1 MSASFFNRR
10 PSRALAHWAMSAGF
24 AFASL
29 SATAACL
36 PSADREIQE
45 YEQRIGSDPAAVAKA
60 VSARLDSA
68 IDTDKSYRAALY
80 AVLTESL
87 GALERY
93 EEVRVAAQQ
102 GIELLNDKRS
112 PIHVNLLHQAAG
124 NTYDDVGVKRAIAQ
138 VEESRKAQSPNS
150 PAEACLLIALG
161 QLEHQV
167 DRVDQASIY
176 LTRAYRMSVGVER
189 TRQRVL
195 AADTLSIVM
204 RDVHEFT
211 QALALNQEVID
222 WDAQRGAKFNL
233 ATSRFMRG
241 AILRETGDH
250 KAAIAE
256 LEASRE
262 LSYQMNDSF
271 GIAYDNLLMCTS
283 NIELGLLKTA
293 RSQCDQA
300 LQTFTK
306 MDSVEP
312 QKQALAA
319 LAQIDLTEGNA
330 VAALTKLDR
339 VLDQEGRD
347 IVVRRLAH
355 LYELRAKTYSVLGQ
369 HQKALADYRVHMQ
382 RAKVASDAE
391 RTREASAIRAR
402 FETDREI
409 ERNAFL
415 QRELELQNERLAA
428 QSERLR
434 LMIIVAALGAVMIA
448 LLTYLL
454 FTNRK
459 QKQMLARLALHDDL
473 TDLPN
478 RRHTLDL
485 ANEAFQR
492 ARREGTSLTIGLLDL
507 DHFKNINDRYG
518 HAIGD
523 FVLQEFAQVGRGSI
537 REGDIFGRW
546 GGEEFLIV
554 LPDTTLDV
562 ALGIVERVREEALH
576 IKGGSVADDLKVSLS
591 AGLATNEGNPSR
603 LDEIIAC
610 ADAAL
615 YDAKKGGR
623 DLVCIAPESYST
635 ASTGVRRILKNSG
648 IELITGKFER
658 RTPAESR
665 TNSG

>member
-1 MSASFFNRR
+1 MSA
-10 PSRALAHWAMSAGF
+10 LF
-24 AFASL
+24 AFATF
-29 SATAACL
+29 SASAACL
-36 PSADREIQE
+36 PSADREVQE
-45 YEQRIGSDPAAVAKA
+45 YEQRIGTDPAAVEKA
-60 VSARLDSA
+60 VSARLQSN
-68 IDTDKSYRAALY
+68 TDNDPTYRAALF

-93 EEVRVAAQQ
+93 DEVRSAAQQ
-102 GIELLNDKRS
+102 GIALLNDARS
-112 PIHVNLLHQAAG
+112 PTHVNLLHQAAG
-124 NTYDDVGVKRAIAQ
+124 NTYDDEGVRRAI
-138 VEESRKAQSPNS
+138 VEVEAARKLQAPNS

-204 RDVHEFT
+204 RDLHEFA

-222 WDAQRGAKFNL
+222 WDVQRGAKFNL

-256 LEASRE
+256 LEASRD
-262 LSYQMNDSF
+262 LSYQMNDAF

-300 LQTFTK
+300 LQTFTRLA
-306 MDSVEP
+306 SVEP

-339 VLDQEGRD
+339 VLDEEGRD
-347 IVVRRLAH
+347 IVARRLVH
-355 LYELRAKTYSVLGQ
+355 IYELRAKTYSALGQ
-369 HQKALADYRVHMQ
+369 HHKALADYRVHMQ

-409 ERNAFL
+409 ERNHFL
-415 QRELELQNERLAA
+415 QRELELQNEQLAA
-428 QSERLR
+428 QAERLQ
-434 LMIIVAALGAVMIA
+434 LMVIVVALGAAMVA

-478 RRHTLDL
+478 RRHTLRL
-485 ANEAFQR
+485 ANEAFER

-507 DHFKNINDRYG
+507 DHFKTINDRFG
-518 HAIGD
+518 HAVGD
-523 FVLQEFAQVGRGSI
+523 FVLQEFARVGRGAI
-537 REGDIFGRW
+537 READILGRW
-546 GGEEFLIV
+546 GGEEFLVV

-576 IKGGSVADDLKVSLS
+576 IKGGAAADDLKVSLS
-591 AGLATNEGNPSR
+591 AGLATNEGNPTS

-635 ASTGVRRILKNSG
+635 ASTGVRKILKNSG
-648 IELITGKFER
+648 VELITGKFDR
-658 RTPAESR
+658 RTPPEPR
-665 TNSG
+665 QHTR